1 MDHMDKSSFD
11 RWEEDRRKRQAER
24 EARRAERRRE
34 RDQSPESAEDRKE
47 KVLHTRVSEPLD
59 EAIRRAA
66 DELRVPVSNLV
77 RNVLEDVFD
86 VVEKV
91 TGNVGDLI
99 EDLGEG
105 GYGRTRR
112 GRARHLAR
120 RFRREFGVP
129 HAEDDEEEARE
140 VGTPP
145 PPAAAKPARREFPD
159 LVGWQPLILNGP
171 QPCADCGREVAR
183 GERAFVGLT
192 ASGLSGTWLCPVC
205 MQARR

>member
-34 RDQSPESAEDRKE
+34 RSENPEPGEERKE

-66 DELRVPVSNLV
+66 EELRVPVSNLV

-105 GYGRTRR
+105 GYGRVRR
-112 GRARHLAR
+112 HRARHLAR
-120 RFRREFGVP
+120 RFRREFGVER
-129 HAEDDEEEARE
+129 AEDEEEERE
-140 VGTPP
+140 VGAPSEP
-145 PPAAAKPARREFPD
+145 AKPARREFPD
-159 LVGWQPLILNGP
+159 VVGWQPLILNGP
-171 QPCADCGREVAR
+171 QPCADCGREVGR
-183 GERAFVGLT
+183 GARAFVGLT
-192 ASGLSGTWLCPVC
+192 ASGLSGTWLCPSC

>member
-1 MDHMDKSSFD
+1 MDHMDKSTFD
-11 RWEEDRRKRQAER
+11 RWEEERRKRQAER
-24 EARRAERRRE
+24 EARREERRRE
-34 RDQSPESAEDRKE
+34 RDQSAESGEDRKE

-59 EAIRRAA
+59 DAIRRAA
-66 DELRVPVSNLV
+66 EELRVPVSNLV

-105 GYGRTRR
+105 GYGRARR
-112 GRARHLAR
+112 HRARRLAR
-120 RFRREFGVP
+120 RFRREFGVER
-129 HAEDDEEEARE
+129 AEDEDEEARE
-140 VGTPP
+140 VAEPP
-145 PPAAAKPARREFPD
+145 EPAKPPRREFPD
-159 LVGWQPLILNGP
+159 VVGWQPLILNGA

-183 GERAFVGLT
+183 GGRAFVGLT
-192 ASGLSGTWLCPVC
+192 AGGLSGTWLCPSC

>member
-1 MDHMDKSSFD
+1 MKHMDKSTFD

-34 RDQSPESAEDRKE
+34 RAQNEECADERKE

-59 EAIRRAA
+59 DAIRRAA
-66 DELRVPVSNLV
+66 EELRVPVSNLV

-99 EDLGEG
+99 DDLGDG
-105 GYGRTRR
+105 GYGRVRR
-112 GRARHLAR
+112 NRARHLAR
-120 RFRREFGVP
+120 RFRREFGVAR
-129 HAEDDEEEARE
+129 AEDDEEEERE
-140 VGTPP
+140 VRAAPEPP
-145 PPAAAKPARREFPD
+145 KPPRQEFPD
-159 LVGWQPLILNGP
+159 VVGWQPLILNGP
-171 QPCADCGREVAR
+171 QPCADCAREVAK
-183 GERAFVGLT
+183 GERAFVGLS
-192 ASGLSGTWLCPVC
+192 ASGLSGRWLCPSC

>member
-34 RDQSPESAEDRKE
+34 RDQSAEPGEDRKE

-91 TGNVGDLI
+91 TGNVEDLI
-99 EDLGEG
+99 EDLGDG

-112 GRARHLAR
+112 HRARHLAR
-120 RFRREFGVP
+120 RFRREFGVAR
-129 HAEDDEEEARE
+129 AEDEEAEARE
-140 VGTPP
+140 VATPP
-145 PPAAAKPARREFPD
+145 EPPKPARREFPD
-159 LVGWQPLILNGP
+159 VVGWQPLILNGP

-183 GERAFVGLT
+183 SERAFVGLT
-192 ASGLSGTWLCPVC
+192 ASGLSGTWLCPSC